1 MIQQP
6 GLSFFFKFFFFR
18 RWKLSAPLKKWASVD
33 QMQRRDGGQCTVGV
47 GWGCGLERRG
57 NHARVCVWACANVCV
72 CKEETAAVIAREE
85 PCARRTLKLIKGGD
99 RVIIHYGP
107 LERLTLKSLLLINSE
122 TVLRINNNIKKGT
135 ERKSAN
141 TSWIWFK
148 LFNYN

>member
-1 MIQQP
+1 M
-6 GLSFFFKFFFFR
+6 G
-18 RWKLSAPLKKWASVD
+18 WA
-33 QMQRRDGGQCTVGV
+33 QAVGSEGV
-47 GWGCGLERRG
+47 VR
-57 NHARVCVWACANVCV
+57 AKQACSSGVCV
-72 CKEETAAVIAREE
+72 CVFEESAAVIAREA

-135 ERKSAN
+135 ERRSAN
-141 TSWIWFK
+141 TFWIWFK

>member
-1 MIQQP
+1 M
-6 GLSFFFKFFFFR
+6 L
-18 RWKLSAPLKKWASVD
+18 V
-33 QMQRRDGGQCTVGV
+33 VGV
-47 GWGCGLERRG
+47 GGASVLVYV
-57 NHARVCVWACANVCV
+57 RVRACVDVCV
-72 CKEETAAVIAREE
+72 CGCEEEAAAVIAREE

-122 TVLRINNNIKKGT
+122 TVLRINNNIKKGM
-135 ERKSAN
+135 ERGSAN